1 MRSLL
6 LEVGFEELPAR
17 FVSSA
22 VQQLAGGI
30 TARLRELNLSH
41 GNVTV
46 YSTPRRLAV
55 KVADLV
61 EVQPDRESEIK
72 GPPKNIA
79 FDAEGQLTKAGA
91 GFARSQG
98 VSQEELFVKSVQG
111 VEYLFARK
119 FYQGQAT
126 VSLLPEV
133 LSGAILALSFPK
145 NMRWG
150 DYDLRF
156 ARPLRWIVA
165 LFGCDVVPFSVGSV
179 AAGRR
184 SWGHRQLSQGPID
197 LNHADEYV
205 TRLADGYVMVEAD
218 RRRQTIIDQVTAL
231 AKAQGGKAL
240 LDDALVGEVTNLV
253 EYPTSFCGSFQEEYL
268 EVPAEVLVTTMKE
281 HQRYFP
287 IYGSDGRLLPMF
299 IGVRNGADNHLDI
312 VVRGNE
318 KVLAARLA
326 DAKFFYD
333 EDCKQSLEANL
344 TKLEGV
350 VFQEGLGTMS
360 DKVARLVR
368 LAPQLAEVLGE
379 AAHARSV
386 ERTALLCKAD
396 LATQMV
402 YEFPE
407 LQGTMGEKYALLSG
421 ESPQVARG
429 IAEHYKPRFAGDSL
443 PESVEGK
450 LVGLADKIDTLV
462 GYFALGKIPTGSQD
476 PFALRRQAQGVV
488 QILLANQ
495 YDLSLRKL
503 VDLAAEGYSEVSL
516 PAEYHAELVDFLL
529 ARLRVYLLDQGLSY
543 DTVDAVLAS
552 KEDRVPRL
560 AAKAAALEAF
570 RGEPQFV
577 DLHTAFERAANLA
590 AKTES
595 VVYNEECFVQA
606 DREFFK
612 ALSHLKETVPQALE
626 DGLYRAAL
634 TALAEFREPVDRF
647 FDQVMIMDKDEKVRQ
662 NRLSMLLETATVFR
676 TFADF
681 QAIVVSL

>member
-1 MRSLL
+1 MTCA
-6 LEVGFEELPAR
+6 AR
-17 FVSSA
+17 RCADRCFVW
-22 VQQLAGGI
+22 
-30 TARLRELNLSH
+30 LRRC
-41 GNVTV
+41 TV
-46 YSTPRRLAV
+46 FS
-55 KVADLV
+55 
-61 EVQPDRESEIK
+61 RE
-72 GPPKNIA
+72 
-79 FDAEGQLTKAGA
+79 
-91 GFARSQG
+91 
-98 VSQEELFVKSVQG
+98 
-111 VEYLFARK
+111 
-119 FYQGQAT
+119 
-126 VSLLPEV
+126 
-133 LSGAILALSFPK
+133 
-145 NMRWG
+145 
-150 DYDLRF
+150 
-156 ARPLRWIVA
+156 
-165 LFGCDVVPFSVGSV
+165 CC
-179 AAGRR
+179 GRR

-268 EVPAEVLVTTMKE
+268 EVPAEVLVTTLKE
-281 HQRYFP
+281 HQRSFP

-570 RGEPQFV
+570 RANSVCRSAP
-577 DLHTAFERAANLA
+577 AFERVNLA
-590 AKTES
+590 AKRKR
-595 VVYNEECFVQA
+595 VYNEECFVQA
-606 DREFFK
+606 DREFSRRRRSPGAGGRF
-612 ALSHLKETVPQALE
+612 TVQ
-626 DGLYRAAL
+626 R
-634 TALAEFREPVDRF
+634 
-647 FDQVMIMDKDEKVRQ
+647 
-662 NRLSMLLETATVFR
+662 
-676 TFADF
+676 
-681 QAIVVSL
+681 